1 MSSVKKAATPQA
13 SKKVSVVSDSSGLM
27 GLSTALEGLREEL
40 ANAWEQGAA
49 KTLRFRVSGVT
60 LTLEAVVRRETEGSG
75 KIRWW
80 LVEAGG
86 GFTAGSETT
95 QTLVLTLTPGLYDAH
110 GNSRPLDVAG
120 EQSQP
125 GG

>member
-1 MSSVKKAATPQA
+1 M
-13 SKKVSVVSDSSGLM
+13 VVPEPSGLM
-27 GLSTALEGLREEL
+27 GLSAALEGLREEL
-40 ANAWEQGAA
+40 QAAWDQGAD
-49 KTLRFRVSGVT
+49 KTLRFRVSNVT

-86 GFTAGSETT
+86 AVTAGKETT
-95 QTLVLTLTPGLYDAH
+95 QTVVLTLTPGLYDDQ
-110 GNSRPLDVAG
+110 GNLRPLDVAG
-120 EQSQP
+120 EQPQP

>member
-1 MSSVKKAATPQA
+1 
-13 SKKVSVVSDSSGLM
+13 VSGSSGYL

-40 ANAWEQGAA
+40 ETAWEQGASKA
-49 KTLRFRVSGVT
+49 LRFRVSNVT
-60 LTLEAVVRRETEGSG
+60 LTLEVVARRESEGSG

-86 GFTAGSETT
+86 GVTAGKEMT
-95 QTLVLTLTPGLYDAH
+95 QTLVLTLTPGLHDAQ
-110 GNSRPLDVAG
+110 GNLKPLDVAG
-120 EQSQP
+120 QQPQP